1 MDQGAVVYN
10 FKLFLQRILG
20 LLFFLLG
27 SWWSLG
33 LRAVLYF
40 TLYIVTAVICAVIMY
55 RLNSQTL
62 RERKK
67 VNTDSPLW
75 DKILLTVY
83 WLSAYFFIYY
93 AAGTQFKA
101 GQQLDLIYWL
111 GIMFYVAATV
121 LTMSAM
127 TANTFLESTA
137 RIQTDRDQKVC
148 TKGPYAVI
156 RHSAYSA
163 ILIWCLSVSFV
174 FPSMSVFT
182 ISAIVA
188 VVIVTRTYLED
199 EMLKKGLDGYLEY
212 TQKTK
217 YRLIPFLW

>member
-1 MDQGAVVYN
+1 MDQGAVVYS
-10 FKLFLQRILG
+10 FKLFIQRILG

-33 LRAVLYF
+33 LREILYF
-40 TLYIVTAVICAVIMY
+40 TLYIVTAVVCAVMMY
-55 RLNSQTL
+55 RINSQTL

-75 DKILLTVY
+75 DKVLLAVY
-83 WLSAYFFIYY
+83 WLAAYFFIYY

-101 GQQLDLIYWL
+101 DQQLDLIYWM
-111 GIMFYVAATV
+111 GIMLYVAATV

-148 TKGPYAVI
+148 TKGPYAII
-156 RHSAYSA
+156 RHPAYSA
-163 ILIWCLSVSFV
+163 ILIWCFSVSFM
-174 FPSMSVFT
+174 FPSMPVFI

-188 VVIVTRTYLED
+188 AVIVTRTYLED
-199 EMLKKGLDGYLEY
+199 EMLKKGLEGYLEY
-212 TQKTK
+212 VQKTK